1 MSRITAPVGD
11 VTTAI
16 ARGSRGIG
24 RFLSAANRPSAASLA
39 LSCSKAS
46 WRAPRPTG
54 SIAWTLIWNFPCG
67 A

>member
-11 VTTAI
+11 VRTAI
-16 ARGSRGIG
+16 ARGSLGIG
-24 RFLSAANRPSAASLA
+24 LFLSAPKSPSAASLA
-39 LSCSKAS
+39 LSCSNAS